1 MTTDHRNNH
10 VLPEIWIAEF
20 NGGVRIWIGSEQ
32 IAVSVHVQWKYG
44 KESLD
49 VLPKFASRHKN

>member
-49 VLPKFASRHKN
+49 VLPKFASK